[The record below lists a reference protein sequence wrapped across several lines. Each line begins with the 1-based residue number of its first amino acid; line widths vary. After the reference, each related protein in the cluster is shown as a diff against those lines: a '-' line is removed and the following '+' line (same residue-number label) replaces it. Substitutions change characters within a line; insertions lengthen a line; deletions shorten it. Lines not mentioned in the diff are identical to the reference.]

1 MIYPFTLE
9 TTLTLVGWL
18 LITAHVF
25 ALIRGKAAQQWLR
38 RFPRSKVAG
47 FILLTIAAVWSWLLI
62 LNIDLGEFSNWRTRI
77 LVLIPIAAI
86 LTLKYVDEF
95 LAARALGMVA
105 LLAAE
110 PLLDS
115 AWLRPE
121 LGRLALVSLAYVWI
135 GFALFWIGMP
145 YTLRDQIA
153 WLTSDERRWK
163 VGVIAGVGYGLLLV
177 ILPLTLR
184 HSA

>member
-1 MIYPFTLE
+1 MIYFFTLE
-9 TTLTLVGWL
+9 STLTLVGWL

-25 ALIRGKAAQQWLR
+25 ALIKGKAAQVWLR
-38 RFPRSKVAG
+38 RFPRSKAAG

-62 LNIDLGEFSNWRTRI
+62 LNIDLGEFSNWRTRVLI
-77 LVLIPIAAI
+77 LIPIAFV

-121 LGRLALVSLAYVWI
+121 FGRLALVTLAYAWI
-135 GFALFWIGMP
+135 VFALFWIGTP

-163 VGVIAGVGYGLLLV
+163 LGVLAGIAYGLLLV
-177 ILPLTLR
+177 VLPLTMR
-184 HSA
+184 HAA

>member
-1 MIYPFTLE
+1 MIYSLTLE

-18 LITAHVF
+18 LIAAHIF

-38 RFPRSKVAG
+38 RFPRSRSAG
-47 FILLTIAAVWSWLLI
+47 FVLLTVASVWAWLLI
-62 LNIDLGEFSNWRTRI
+62 LNIDLGEFSNWRNRI
-77 LVLIPIAAI
+77 LILIPIAFV

-121 LGRLALVSLAYVWI
+121 FGRLALVSLAYAWI
-135 GFALFWIGMP
+135 GFALFWIGTP
-145 YTLRDQIA
+145 YTLRDQIS
-153 WLTSDERRWK
+153 WITGDEKRWK
-163 VGVIAGVGYGLLLV
+163 LSGIAGVAYGVLLV
-177 ILPLTLR
+177 ILSLTLHR
-184 HSA
+184 SA